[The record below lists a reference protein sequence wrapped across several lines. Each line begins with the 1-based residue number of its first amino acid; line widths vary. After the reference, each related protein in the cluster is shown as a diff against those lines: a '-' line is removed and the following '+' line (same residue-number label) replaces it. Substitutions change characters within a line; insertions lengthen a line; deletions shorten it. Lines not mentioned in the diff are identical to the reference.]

1 MVASHDG
8 ESVALD
14 LALSPELIASGNVR
28 EVIRLIQ
35 ERRKSDGFDI
45 SDRISVRWN
54 APAELAE
61 VIAAHAAHISDEVL
75 ALSFEFDAAVAA
87 GDNELS
93 VGVTLAK
100 A

>member
-1 MVASHDG
+1 
-8 ESVALD
+8 
-14 LALSPELIASGNVR
+14 
-28 EVIRLIQ
+28 
-35 ERRKSDGFDI
+35 
-45 SDRISVRWN
+45 VRWS

-61 VIAAHAAHISDEVL
+61 VIAAHTAHISDEVL
-75 ALSFEFDAAVAA
+75 ALSFEFDAAVTA

>member
-14 LALSPELIASGNVR
+14 LALSPALIASGHVR

-54 APAELAE
+54 SPKELAQT
-61 VIAAHAAHISDEVL
+61 ISQSAAHISDEVL
-75 ALSFEFDAAVAA
+75 ATSFEFDATVAIEE
-87 GDNELS
+87 NELG
-93 VGVTLAK
+93 VGVFLAK